1 MVSEYSHNNPEDGEK
16 DLAVEGG
23 VRRWT
28 RSARQAVGDSVDKLT
43 GAEARKQSDEFTN
56 AVTTSV
62 LGIHRDLL
70 ALSDRVKQVEQ
81 TQSQEITA
89 PTSIVAT
96 AAVILSLIAIIISI
110 ATLFV
115 VL

>member
-1 MVSEYSHNNPEDGEK
+1 MVNEDSLENSEDDGK
-16 DLAVEGG
+16 DLAVERGIQ
-23 VRRWT
+23 RRM
-28 RSARQAVGDSVDKLT
+28 RSAGQAVGDSLDKLT
-43 GAEARKQSDEFTN
+43 GAGARRQSEEFTN

-89 PTSIVAT
+89 PSSIVST
-96 AAVILSLIAIIISI
+96 MAVILSLIAIILSLV
-110 ATLFV
+110 TLVV